1 MADEIQVENTH
12 GQPGFDRGAA
22 PVVRVAAGAGDRIA
36 LETSDE
42 AYRQMD
48 QRRDLAAVTATIN
61 PVTGPVYVEG
71 AEPGDALAVTVH
83 EIRLTG
89 HGWSIYL
96 PGVGALAR
104 PMGAEMF
111 VRKVPVDDA
120 GVHLTDRITVP
131 AAPMIGCVGVAPAGS
146 ARLHGHAVVPRPA
159 ATWTSPTPIPAP
171 PSTCRSRCPALCCR
185 SATSTR

>member
-1 MADEIQVENTH
+1 MADEIEVDNTH
-12 GQPGFDRGAA
+12 GQPGFDRDA
-22 PVVRVAAGAGDRIA
+22 PPAVRVAAGAGDRIA

-48 QRRDLAAVTATIN
+48 ERRDLAAVTATIN

-83 EIRLTG
+83 EIRLTD

-104 PMGAEMF
+104 SMGPEMF
-111 VRKVPVDDA
+111 VRRVPLDDA
-120 GVHLTDRITVP
+120 GVHLTDRITVRAARPPARTGSSAARP
-131 AAPMIGCVGVAPAGS
+131 AAP
-146 ARLHGHAVVPRPA
+146 RR
-159 ATWTSPTPIPAP
+159 T
-171 PSTCRSRCPALCCR
+171 RC
-185 SATSTR
+185 TR

>member
-1 MADEIQVENTH
+1 M
-12 GQPGFDRGAA
+12 
-22 PVVRVAAGAGDRIA
+22 AAGAGDRIA

-48 QRRDLAAVTATIN
+48 ERRDLAAVTATIN

-83 EIRLTG
+83 EIRLTD

-104 PMGAEMF
+104 PMGTEMF
-111 VRKVPVDDA
+111 VRRVPLDDA
-120 GVHLTDRITVP
+120 GVHLTD
-131 AAPMIGCVGVAPAGS
+131 GS
-146 ARLHGHAVVPRPA
+146 PCRPR
-159 ATWTSPTPIPAP
+159 
-171 PSTCRSRCPALCCR
+171 R
-185 SATSTR
+185 